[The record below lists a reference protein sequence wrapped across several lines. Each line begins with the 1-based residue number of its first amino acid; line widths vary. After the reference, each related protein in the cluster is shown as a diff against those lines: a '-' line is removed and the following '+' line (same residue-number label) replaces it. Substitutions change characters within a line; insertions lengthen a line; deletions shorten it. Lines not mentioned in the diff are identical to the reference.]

1 MSAAQNVLSRKLS
14 QSGVARSPLPDTEL
28 IGETFAHMVED
39 RLRPLVKSIISAM
52 VTECRVAKLSEALA
66 GVSVPAMLGLVQV
79 EDAETPAL
87 VWIDSDLAYHLI
99 DLTLGGDPSDA
110 PAPTARTFTAIDMAL
125 CRLHLEATL
134 DAFGEAIGTAFGH
147 PLSKVL
153 RIRDQRQNISQLR
166 IAPDYV
172 DVLILSVALDIGDA
186 ARTGKCELILPL
198 STLDV
203 IRAAMEDRGSEE
215 ARERPNDLWKSVMRR
230 AAAGSPVTVDAVL
243 YRQSMSVAALERLE
257 VGQVFELP
265 RQATEEIRLSIPQP
279 QGRTT
284 VLATARLGAYR
295 GAKVVK
301 LTTEPDPRIV
311 DHIERALRVPGAARP
326 ALAEPETPEPR
337 LLTSATDAM
346 PPPGDPSGHADS

>member
-1 MSAAQNVLSRKLS
+1 MSAAQNVLSKKLS

-52 VTECRVAKLSEALA
+52 MTDCRVAKLSDALA

-87 VWIDSDLAYHLI
+87 VWLDTDLAYHLI

-110 PAPTARTFTAIDMAL
+110 PVPTARTFTAIDMSL
-125 CRLHLEATL
+125 CRLHLEAVL
-134 DAFGEAIGTAFGH
+134 DAFGEAIGTAFGR
-147 PLSKVL
+147 PLGKAL

-203 IRAAMEDRGSEE
+203 IRAAMEERSSEE
-215 ARERPNDLWKSVMRR
+215 SKERPNDLWKTVMRR

-243 YRQSMSVAALERLE
+243 YRQSMSVAALERLS

-265 RQATEEIRLSIPQP
+265 GQATDEIRLSIPQP

-284 VLATARLGAYR
+284 VLATGRLGTFR

-311 DHIERALRVPGAARP
+311 DHIERALRVPAGTRA
-326 ALAEPETPEPR
+326 ALAQPSAPEPR
-337 LLTSATDAM
+337 LLTSDAAAA
-346 PPPGDPSGHADS
+346 PAAEAADQSDS